1 MKGAMKE
8 NFFGDIM
15 KFINGSKEPFI
26 NLSDYNKKDKL
37 FFFDMSLY
45 LFISNKLNST
55 FKEKGQDK
63 VEFVSN
69 SPEKNWFK
77 DNGINSWIEFVF
89 FMKDWREKNNNT
101 KSVIDMEEVSHI
113 GLFKGYYDEFFLL
126 YKKFPKILWVTA
138 LSNHK
143 IENIDGTQYYFIDE
157 LEEITVLI
165 ALNAWI
171 RHLTDRHDRYFAE
184 LINTEYTPE
193 GIDRF
198 VNYMKDY
205 MKNGLP
211 ENQSSILDYVGYAI
225 FMSGVL
231 YSDKFLNENRDLLG
245 MKLNEDTNKIISKRF
260 INVFKEY
267 MCNMPKE
274 DNPTR
279 PRELIDKIKEI
290 ENNNK

>member
-8 NFFGDIM
+8 NFFGDIIE
-15 KFINGSKEPFI
+15 FINGSKEPFI
-26 NLSDYNKKDKL
+26 NLSDYKKKDKL
-37 FFFDMSLY
+37 FFFDMSLF
-45 LFISNKLNST
+45 LFISNKLNSV

-63 VEFVSN
+63 VEFTKN
-69 SPEKNWFK
+69 SPEKDWFK
-77 DNGINSWIEFVF
+77 ENNINSWIEFVF
-89 FMKDWREKNNNT
+89 FMKEWREKRNDT
-101 KSVIDMEEVSHI
+101 RSVIDMEEVSHI

-143 IENIDGTQYYFIDE
+143 IENIDGTQYYFVDE

-165 ALNAWI
+165 ALNAWV

-184 LINTEYTPE
+184 LINTEYSPE
-193 GIDRF
+193 GIERF

-205 MKNGLP
+205 VRDGLP
-211 ENQSSILDYVGYAI
+211 KHHSSVLDYIGYAI
-225 FMSGVL
+225 FMSGVP
-231 YSDKFLNENRDLLG
+231 YSNKFLSENKDLIGRRLD
-245 MKLNEDTNKIISKRF
+245 EETNKEISKRL

-290 ENNNK
+290 EHNVK

>member
-37 FFFDMSLY
+37 FFFDMSLF
-45 LFISNKLNST
+45 LFISNKLNSV

-63 VEFVSN
+63 QEFTKN
-69 SPEKNWFK
+69 SPEKDWFK
-77 DNGINSWIEFVF
+77 KNGINSWIEFVF

-101 KSVIDMEEVSHI
+101 RSVIDMEEVSHI

-126 YKKFPKILWVTA
+126 YKKFPKILWITA
-138 LSNHK
+138 MNNHK

-165 ALNAWI
+165 AMNAWV
-171 RHLTDRHDRYFAE
+171 RHLMDRHDRYFAE
-184 LINTEYTPE
+184 LIDTEYNT
-193 GIDRF
+193 GQDRF
-198 VNYMKDY
+198 IDYIKDY
-205 MKNGLP
+205 VKNGLP
-211 ENQSSILDYVGYAI
+211 ENHDSILDYIGYSI
-225 FMSGVL
+225 FMSGVQ
-231 YSDKFLNENRDLLG
+231 YSNKFLSENKDLIG
-245 MKLNEDTNKIISKRF
+245 MKLDKYSNKLISKRL

-279 PRELIDKIKEI
+279 PREFIDKIKEI
-290 ENNNK
+290 EHNVK